1 MDSVVTDML
10 ERGTSATAMQA
21 VLANMDMTAPTADPS
36 GRSRST
42 TAPGLTAANTV
53 AAAEVEARVVA
64 KVEEAKVE
72 AKVEAITERAE
83 KGGTSRST
91 LAE

>member
-10 ERGTSATAMQA
+10 ERGTSTAMQA

-42 TAPGLTAANTV
+42 TAPRLTAANTV
-53 AAAEVEARVVA
+53 AVAEVEARVVA
-64 KVEEAKVE
+64 KVEEAKVDSACLRPNFRRTSLTRQKE
-72 AKVEAITERAE
+72 AVR
-83 KGGTSRST
+83 
-91 LAE
+91 